1 MDNKK
6 LILILAR
13 DWETA
18 DRSVKSDWKNEYK
31 TWKGF
36 ADLYDTEEAFLND
49 CRLEYLKFSGRE
61 GDIVVVGENNFAR
74 CVGARN
80 FSEAL
85 TENYI
90 AKAKQKFANLI
101 NSFSSYAEIKV
112 VIHLNNSDF
121 ANFVSNLG
129 TQGNVKNFARYSSV
143 EDNDVKKDIEDFWQ
157 QLKRCKD
164 IADKKEC
171 VKKAVDKQCEGSL
184 WTSITKQFLLE
195 YLTLLLHRIAHLF
208 LPLDIDLMGICEV
221 LKDDFKPPQ
230 DKTKEKWA
238 EEYYNEAFKNTSP
251 KDRFKNLCDQARK
264 EIERAK
270 LEDDKKEAILQ
281 MFNCDNINLG
291 LPNEF
296 DIDKFKKWAENPEQ
310 NPFHQWFCNVMQ
322 KLEEIKKQYSGKSD
336 VKGNEDEKEQ

>member
-13 DWETA
+13 DWEAA
-18 DRSVKSDWKNEYK
+18 DRSVKSDWENEYK

-112 VIHLNNSDF
+112 AIHLNNSDF

-129 TQGNVKNFARYSSV
+129 TQ
-143 EDNDVKKDIEDFWQ
+143 
-157 QLKRCKD
+157 
-164 IADKKEC
+164 
-171 VKKAVDKQCEGSL
+171 
-184 WTSITKQFLLE
+184 
-195 YLTLLLHRIAHLF
+195 
-208 LPLDIDLMGICEV
+208 
-221 LKDDFKPPQ
+221 
-230 DKTKEKWA
+230 
-238 EEYYNEAFKNTSP
+238 
-251 KDRFKNLCDQARK
+251 
-264 EIERAK
+264 
-270 LEDDKKEAILQ
+270 
-281 MFNCDNINLG
+281 
-291 LPNEF
+291 
-296 DIDKFKKWAENPEQ
+296 
-310 NPFHQWFCNVMQ
+310 
-322 KLEEIKKQYSGKSD
+322 
-336 VKGNEDEKEQ
+336 